1 MLFGHKTK
9 FNISIRH
16 NEVIELKIDVQ
27 DECKS
32 YTSIFFCEKYARKE
46 VLYYV

>member
-16 NEVIELKIDVQ
+16 NENEEFKIDVS
-27 DECKS
+27 KMNVKIL
-32 YTSIFFCEKYARKE
+32 YTIFF
-46 VLYYV
+46 L